1 MPAQFSSDG
10 KTTLPTANSTFEAAG
25 AAKQLF
31 VHWVSPENEPSFLRV
46 GHAFGRE
53 GGDTTLKPR
62 SVSRRH
68 AEVVAVEGGLG
79 LSDLDSA
86 NGSFVNRVRVTKQT
100 LRPGDVVRLG
110 DAVGLVRTLSGSVEP
125 YELKA
130 IRPDWYGGPT
140 LCAALADAMRFAPQG
155 VTIVVQGESGTGKEG
170 TARAIHAWSRRTGQF
185 VPVDCAT
192 LDGELVNA
200 RLFGYRKGAFTD
212 ASRDHDGA
220 IVASDGGTLFLDEIL
235 NLPLPVQ
242 SKLLRVLQEHEV
254 VRLGDSRP
262 TKVRLHVVAAAQG
275 SIEEAVNNGR
285 FRFDLWQRL
294 NGMTVELPP
303 LRERKEDII
312 PLFVRLLQQ
321 GRTTT
326 PPSLEPKLIE
336 ALLLYR
342 WPGNLREL
350 ASFAQDVGRRHVDV
364 GTLSKAVLRPQMIDP
379 PQPPDAVVS
388 DTPVKEPVRRSTTD
402 DTMRQAIVEMLK
414 QTGDN
419 KSQAARNLQIS
430 LAHLNRV
437 LANMDK

>member
-1 MPAQFSSDG
+1 
-10 KTTLPTANSTFEAAG
+10 
-25 AAKQLF
+25 
-31 VHWVSPENEPSFLRV
+31 
-46 GHAFGRE
+46 
-53 GGDTTLKPR
+53 
-62 SVSRRH
+62 
-68 AEVVAVEGGLG
+68 
-79 LSDLDSA
+79 
-86 NGSFVNRVRVTKQT
+86 
-100 LRPGDVVRLG
+100 
-110 DAVGLVRTLSGSVEP
+110 
-125 YELKA
+125 
-130 IRPDWYGGPT
+130 
-140 LCAALADAMRFAPQG
+140 
-155 VTIVVQGESGTGKEG
+155 
-170 TARAIHAWSRRTGQF
+170 
-185 VPVDCAT
+185 
-192 LDGELVNA
+192 
-200 RLFGYRKGAFTD
+200 
-212 ASRDHDGA
+212 
-220 IVASDGGTLFLDEIL
+220 LDEIL

-254 VRLGDSRP
+254 VRLGDSKP
-262 TKVRLHVVAAAQG
+262 TRVRLRVVAAAQG

-321 GRTTT
+321 GRTTA
-326 PPSLEPKLIE
+326 PPSLEPKRIE

-350 ASFAQDVGRRHVDV
+350 ASFAQDVGRRHGDV

-379 PQPPDAVVS
+379 RQRPEAVVS

-402 DTMRQAIVEMLK
+402 ASMRQAIVEMLK